1 MTQLEFDEKL
11 AEQMEVVY
19 RSRDVLRRRR
29 LVYDALG
36 AEPGERILD
45 VGCGPGFYVSELLD
59 QVGPEGSVVGVDA
72 SPQMLAVAA
81 HRTEGR
87 PNVSLH
93 QSEAT
98 SLPVEDA
105 GFDRA
110 ISVQVFEYVTDVDA
124 ALGELRRALRP
135 GGRVVIWD
143 VDWATLSWHSRDPGR
158 MERALHAW
166 DQHLAD
172 PSLPRTLAPRM
183 RAAGFDD
190 VAVDGYAFATAEF
203 TPEAYGSALLPLITD
218 YLRTVDGFGP
228 SEAEAWAAEQRDLA
242 ERGEFYFACTQF
254 RFSGVS
260 RGGA

>member
-1 MTQLEFDEKL
+1 MSQLVFDEGF

-29 LVYDALG
+29 LVYEALG
-36 AEPGERILD
+36 ARPGERILD

-59 QVGPEGSVVGVDA
+59 QVGPKGSVVGVDA

-81 HRTEGR
+81 HRSEGR
-87 PNVSLH
+87 PNVAFH
-93 QSEAT
+93 QSDAT
-98 SLPVEDA
+98 SLPVEDG
-105 GFDRA
+105 GFDGA
-110 ISVQVFEYVTDVDA
+110 LSVQVLEYLTDVEA
-124 ALGELRRALRP
+124 GLRELLRSVRP

-143 VDWATLSWHSRDPGR
+143 VDWATVSWHSRDPGR
-158 MERALHAW
+158 MERALRAW
-166 DQHLAD
+166 DRHLAD

-183 RAAGFDD
+183 RATGFED
-190 VAVDGYAFATAEF
+190 VTMEGHAFATAEF
-203 TPEAYGSALLPLITD
+203 SPDAYGSALIPVITD
-218 YLRTVDGFGP
+218 YLKALDGFEP
-228 SEAEAWAAEQRDLA
+228 EEAEAWAAEQRELG